1 MWRAFPAKLAAGTT
15 GPRLSSTCPPQR
27 RRVDAA
33 ETPSQGVRLFFK
45 YFQPS
50 ARSGVLCLAP
60 KHVGRRGSDVETQH
74 LPPAHGGVLA
84 VSRAMGAPILGPALT
99 PELDG
104 REALLRHIMLA
115 AIALRRDLAIAV
127 CSNVRLAGE

>member
-1 MWRAFPAKLAAGTT
+1 MWKGLSGEAR
-15 GPRLSSTCPPQR
+15 RRDHRSSTCPPQR

-33 ETPSQGVRLFFK
+33 ETPSQGVRLFFR

-84 VSRAMGAPILGPALT
+84 VSRAMGAPILGPPLT
-99 PELDG
+99 PELG
-104 REALLRHIMLA
+104 
-115 AIALRRDLAIAV
+115 
-127 CSNVRLAGE
+127 